1 MAILYKRL
9 PKGLFNGIQLNQRQK
24 IDGCFNLLPGD
35 DSFVVHKQF
44 VTQLGPTKN
53 IHTHPAIKEFKL
65 RTKYKER
72 S

>member
-35 DSFVVHKQF
+35 DSFCCPQAVCNAIGSNK
-44 VTQLGPTKN
+44 K
-53 IHTHPAIKEFKL
+53 HTHLPSNQRVKV